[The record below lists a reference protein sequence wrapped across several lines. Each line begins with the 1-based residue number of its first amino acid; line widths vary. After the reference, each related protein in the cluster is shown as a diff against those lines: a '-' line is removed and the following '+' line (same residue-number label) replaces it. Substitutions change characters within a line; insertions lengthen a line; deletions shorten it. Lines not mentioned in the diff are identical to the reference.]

1 MIKKFKLKKAVILF
15 SALTLSACNWGKGSA
30 DNGDTASSTPVT
42 TVSGQIFKG
51 PLSKANVV
59 AFDDQGN
66 EIGNAVT
73 DNEGHYS
80 LSLKE
85 NYQGVVRIQASG
97 GEYINEATGLL
108 TVLSQPL
115 QAVKQIEKTNEVVNV
130 TLLTEMAVRDLQ
142 LNNAEFNADTVQAA
156 NEKVA
161 DSMGLNFDIVGIAP
175 LDLLNADNQGQT
187 GSQVDYALLIA
198 GMTQLAHT
206 DSIDI
211 TNVISEI
218 SSDLADNGVLDNVEK
233 LNDLH
238 SGINDFIDS
247 DNNKVIVDKDTTSID
262 EDFYRN
268 TPPTINTLAQQTL
281 FERQQVS
288 LAPTISDDKGSLVY
302 QWQQTSGP
310 SAQLSGASTAVLSLT
325 PADTNQA
332 TELQFKLTVTDQ
344 GGLNTQQTYRVLV
357 NPAPI
362 IHGVAFKGPLVG
374 ASVVAYQQDGT
385 EIGQTTTSD
394 TGEYQI
400 KNYGLY
406 QGLVT
411 VAVNGGSYVSEATGQ
426 SENLAQTLRASS
438 EVALQNTAIS
448 ITPLSELALRRAY
461 ALANE
466 LTAENVAQANSEV
479 ASVFGLSSLVDI
491 EPINLMDSNNVGV
504 IGTSTD
510 YALAIAGALTGM
522 EANSQT
528 LAQWLDSAAV
538 DLNDNG
544 QLNGVALLN
553 TLNKGVNDF
562 LGSAQN
568 AVNIAVDNTQLDT
581 IFYRNTPPVIEPIA
595 NSNGYERE
603 KVNITVA
610 ATDDVAQLSYQWQQ
624 LTGSNASLSYSPSS
638 NSVTITLPD
647 VTSSEELTFKVT
659 VTDKGG
665 LTDTKIA
672 SVSVTPYAEINLDS
686 ITDVNLK
693 SCISS
698 NLRGATDVGAVN
710 SFSCNYSH
718 PNIDNLNGIEQ
729 FVNLNYLSVIAK
741 NTLTDL
747 TPLLSLSKLKSFY
760 VRTAVMTD
768 FSILKSHP
776 SLEILSLTNNPALTD
791 FSSLPEFPKLKSI
804 DFYGT
809 GFSDASILKNI
820 PSLTRVN
827 LGKTSINDV
836 SFVTDLPQLESLQL
850 DYSNLTNI
858 SPLSTLKKLTW
869 LSLNNNQIDD
879 ISPLRELNTLRTV
892 WLSSNLITD
901 ISDLTNLN
909 NLSTVG
915 FSGNPISSISPLS
928 DLTGISNLYMGN
940 TNVSDLSPLSNLNSL
955 STVLMDSTEVTDLS
969 VFSNKSRLR
978 TVYLRGYK
986 GSDISPFIDL
996 KNSSNSSLSTVY
1008 MQSAPS
1014 VPCSQV
1020 TALADLGVQTALT
1033 VEVGVT
1039 CAAN

>member
-1 MIKKFKLKKAVILF
+1 MLKKFKLKKVAILL
-15 SALTLSACNWGKGSA
+15 STLMLAACNGDKDST
-30 DNGDTASSTPVT
+30 DNESTTSNVPVT
-42 TVSGQIFKG
+42 TVSGQVFKG
-51 PLSKANVV
+51 PLSKANVI
-59 AFDDQGN
+59 ALDAQGN

-108 TVLSQPL
+108 TALSQPL
-115 QAVKQIEKTNEVVNV
+115 QAMKQIENINEVVNV

-142 LNNAEFNADTVQAA
+142 LNNAEFNADTVKAS

-161 DSMGLNFDIVGIAP
+161 NSMGLSFDIVGIAP
-175 LDLLNADNQGQT
+175 LDLLNADNQGKT
-187 GSQVDYALLIA
+187 GAQVDYALLIA

-206 DSIDI
+206 DSTDI
-211 TNVISEI
+211 SDVISVI
-218 SSDLADNGVLDNVEK
+218 SSDLSDNGVLDNVEK

-238 SGINDFIDS
+238 SGINEFIDS

-268 TPPTINTLAQQTL
+268 TPPTINTLDQKTL
-281 FERQQVS
+281 FERQQVI

-302 QWQQTSGP
+302 LWQQTSGP
-310 SAQLSGASTAVLSLT
+310 SAQLSGASTAALSLI

-332 TELQFKLTVTDQ
+332 TELQFTLTVTDQ
-344 GGLNTQQTYRVLV
+344 GGLSTQQAYSVLV

-362 IHGVAFKGPLVG
+362 IHGVAFKGPLIG
-374 ASVVAYQQDGT
+374 ASVIAYQQDGT
-385 EIGQTTTSD
+385 EIGQSTTSD

-411 VAVNGGSYVSEATGQ
+411 VAVTGGSYISEATGQ
-426 SENLAQTLRASS
+426 SENLAQTLRAAS
-438 EVALQNTAIS
+438 EMALQDTAIS

-461 ALANE
+461 ALANV
-466 LTAENVAQANSEV
+466 LTVENVTQANSEV
-479 ASVFGLSSLVDI
+479 ASVFGLSSLIDV
-491 EPINLMDSNNVGV
+491 EPINLMDSNNSGMV
-504 IGTSTD
+504 GTSTD
-510 YALAIAGALTGM
+510 YALALAGALTGM
-522 EANSQT
+522 EANGQT
-528 LAQWLDSAAV
+528 LAQWLDSATV

-544 QLNGVALLN
+544 QLDEVALLN

-562 LGSAQN
+562 ISSAYN
-568 AVNIAVDNTQLDT
+568 AANIVADNTQLDT
-581 IFYRNTPPVIEPIA
+581 LFYRNTPPTIEPIA

-603 KVNITVA
+603 KVSLSVVA
-610 ATDDVAQLSYQWQQ
+610 SDDGDQLSYQWQQ
-624 LTGSNASLSYSPSS
+624 LTGSSASLSYSSSS
-638 NSVTITLPD
+638 NSVTVTLPD
-647 VTSSEELTFKVT
+647 VTSAEELTFKVT

-665 LTDTKIA
+665 LTDTQVA

-686 ITDVNLK
+686 ITDANLK
-693 SCISS
+693 LCISW
-698 NLRGATDVGAVN
+698 NLRGATDVGAVS
-710 SFSCNYSH
+710 SFSCGYGY
-718 PNIDNLNGIEQ
+718 PNIANLNGIEQ
-729 FVNLNYLSVIAK
+729 FVNLNHLSLIAQ

-760 VRTAVMTD
+760 VRTAVMGD
-768 FSILKSHP
+768 FSILKSLP
-776 SLEILSLTNNPALTD
+776 ALETLSLTNNPSLTD

-809 GFSDASILKNI
+809 GFSDVSILKNI
-820 PSLTRVN
+820 PSLTRLN

-850 DYSNLTNI
+850 DHSNLTNI
-858 SPLSTLKKLTW
+858 SPVSTLKKLTW
-869 LSLNNNQIDD
+869 LSLNYNQIDD
-879 ISPLRELNTLRTV
+879 ITPLRELNTLRTV
-892 WLSSNLITD
+892 WLYNNLITD

-909 NLSTVG
+909 NLFTVG

-928 DLTGISNLYMGN
+928 GLTGISNIYMGN

-955 STVLMDSTEVTDLS
+955 STVLIDSTEVTDLS

-996 KNSSNSSLSTVY
+996 KNSSNSSLTTVY
-1008 MQSAPS
+1008 MESAPS